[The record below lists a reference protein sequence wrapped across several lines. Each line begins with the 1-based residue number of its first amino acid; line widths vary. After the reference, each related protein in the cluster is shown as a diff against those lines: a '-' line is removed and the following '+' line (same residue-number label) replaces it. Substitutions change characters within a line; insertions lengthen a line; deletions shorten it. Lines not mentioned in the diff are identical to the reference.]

1 MLYYWHYWT
10 MTCSFL
16 PFIRKMTEEWMKL
29 MKMIIGLG
37 NPGPKYTNTKHN
49 IGFITLDEWAYQNN
63 TSFNKNKFDA
73 LYLEERVKGEKILFI
88 KPMTYMND
96 SGRAVRPF
104 MDYFDVDIDELV
116 VVYDDMDMPVG
127 RIRLRQKGSAG
138 GHNGIKS
145 LIQHIGTQ
153 EFNRIRVGVGRP
165 PANMSVVQHVLSP
178 FPEEE
183 HGDVL
188 FSVKESVK
196 AIDDFISGDD
206 FLSTMNKFNQR
217 K

>member
-1 MLYYWHYWT
+1 MENTNSISY
-10 MTCSFL
+10 
-16 PFIRKMTEEWMKL
+16 
-29 MKMIIGLG
+29 IIAGLG
-37 NPGPKYTNTKHN
+37 NFGKEYENTRHN
-49 IGFITLDEWAYQNN
+49 AGFIAA
-63 TSFNKNKFDA
+63 DA
-73 LYLEERVKGEKILFI
+73 LCKRLYVKADRQKYKSLVTEARISGARVLIM
-88 KPMTYMND
+88 KPLTYMND

>member
-1 MLYYWHYWT
+1 MN
-10 MTCSFL
+10 
-16 PFIRKMTEEWMKL
+16 L

-37 NPGPKYTNTKHN
+37 NPGQKYVNTKHN
-49 IGFITLDEWAYQNN
+49 IGFITLDEWAYQNK
-63 TSFNKNKFDA
+63 TTFNKNKFDA
-73 LYLEERVKGEKILFI
+73 LYMEERVKGEKILFI
-88 KPMTYMND
+88 KPMTYMNE

-104 MDYFDVDIDELV
+104 MDYFNVATDEIV

-145 LIQHIGTQ
+145 IIQHIGTQ
-153 EFNRIRVGVGRP
+153 EFNRIRIGVGRP
-165 PANMSVVQHVLSP
+165 KQNMSVVQHVLSP

-196 AIDDFISGDD
+196 AIDDYISGND
-206 FLSTMNKFNQR
+206 FLTSMNKFNQR